1 MHLELHPFTVRKRV
15 PLTISRGTTTET
27 TNLFVRIEHDGIEG
41 WGEASP
47 FSIGATPQTSE
58 AITRSLQAL
67 APQIRTYSPLE
78 RQRLDLQLQAV
89 AIPSAARSALDLALH
104 DWLGQRAGLPLW
116 QLWGLDLDQI
126 VPTSVTIGIS
136 TPEAAQARVHRW
148 LGQSAQIQALKVK
161 LGSPEGIAADQ
172 AMLLAVK
179 QAAPHIDQIS
189 VDANGGW
196 GLADAMY
203 MADWLADQGITYLEQ
218 PLPRGQEE
226 DLLGLYQRTPLPIF
240 VDESC
245 CTTQDLPYL
254 VDRVHGINIK
264 LNKAGG
270 LAEVLRLIHTARA
283 FGLQVMLG
291 CYSDSTLMN
300 TALAQVSPLAD
311 YLDLDSHLNLLD
323 DPFVG
328 ATFENGRVMPN
339 HRPGLGVAYAA
350 AQVPPKSSGLRPKMS

>member
-1 MHLELHPFTVRKRV
+1 
-15 PLTISRGTTTET
+15 
-27 TNLFVRIEHDGIEG
+27 
-41 WGEASP
+41 
-47 FSIGATPQTSE
+47 
-58 AITRSLQAL
+58 
-67 APQIRTYSPLE
+67 
-78 RQRLDLQLQAV
+78 
-89 AIPSAARSALDLALH
+89 
-104 DWLGQRAGLPLW
+104 
-116 QLWGLDLDQI
+116 
-126 VPTSVTIGIS
+126 
-136 TPEAAQARVHRW
+136 
-148 LGQSAQIQALKVK
+148 
-161 LGSPEGIAADQ
+161 
-172 AMLLAVK
+172 
-179 QAAPHIDQIS
+179 
-189 VDANGGW
+189 
-196 GLADAMY
+196 MY